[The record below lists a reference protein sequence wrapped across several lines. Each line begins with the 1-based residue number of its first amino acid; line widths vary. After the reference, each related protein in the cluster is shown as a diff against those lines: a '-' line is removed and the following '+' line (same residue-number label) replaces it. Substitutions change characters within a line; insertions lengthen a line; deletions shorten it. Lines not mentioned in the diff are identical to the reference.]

1 MFAFGIMVGGFIA
14 TVYDILSTLYDD
26 RKNTKRRVCTILK
39 NGDVEFNKKTGTYSV
54 EWKGNR
60 VWNDGKYIYFESCW
74 KYEDIFNEKSRFGIE
89 IANSIKDRII
99 NNIAE

>member
-1 MFAFGIMVGGFIA
+1 MLALGIMVGGFIA
-14 TVYDILSTLYDD
+14 ALYEMLLTLYND
-26 RKNTKRRVCTILK
+26 RKTAKTRVCTILK
-39 NGDVEFNKKTGTYSV
+39 NGDVTFNKKTGTYSV
-54 EWKGNR
+54 EWKGNT

-74 KYEDIFNEKSRFGIE
+74 GYEAIFNEKSRFGIE

>member
-1 MFAFGIMVGGFIA
+1 MLGLGIFIGGIIVALETMFIEI
-14 TVYDILSTLYDD
+14 YKD

-74 KYEDIFNEKSRFGIE
+74 KYEAIFNKKSRFGLE
-89 IANSIKDRII
+89 IVNSIKDRII

>member
-1 MFAFGIMVGGFIA
+1 MFVLGIMVGGFIA
-14 TVYDILSTLYDD
+14 AVYEMLLTLYNN
-26 RKNTKRRVCTILK
+26 RKNTRRRVCTILK
-39 NGDVEFNKKTGTYSV
+39 NGDVAFNKETRTYSV
-54 EWKGNR
+54 KWKGNT

-74 KYEDIFNEKSRFGIE
+74 KYEAIFNEKSRFGIE